1 MQAPPTEDS
10 AERRPRLSVVRK
22 ELRSRESGIDRERS
36 RRLRAHPL
44 AYDEH
49 GFPTHQPPLT
59 VAGRAWTARDPLTGE
74 PKTTAAIT
82 GAEPAV
88 PGQSTRVL

>member
-10 AERRPRLSVVRK
+10 AERRPRLSVVRS

-44 AYDEH
+44 AYDER
-49 GFPTHQPPLT
+49 GFPIYQPPLT
-59 VAGRAWTARDPLTGE
+59 VAGRVDG
-74 PKTTAAIT
+74 
-82 GAEPAV
+82 
-88 PGQSTRVL
+88 S